1 MTSPDPFFAVWI
13 KTTQGSIYRIPDV
26 TEQQLSLFLEG
37 LNSSDRSD
45 LVTLANL
52 SQSTLVLRVA
62 IIKEVGMVGTEDVW
76 RSPHA

>member
-1 MTSPDPFFAVWI
+1 M
-13 KTTQGSIYRIPDV
+13 